1 MTETVAK
8 SRNSGTRILIY
19 VEGRYPTE
27 KAYGVTTEK
36 TIQSLEKFGFSVFVV
51 SFASLDNKS
60 KSSHGTAHYFLD
72 ESQIGRFFRRNA
84 YKGFSLRSKFFWWVT
99 RVLAAKNSREIVKKI
114 DPTVIWMR
122 DRTSC
127 NLMRSAP
134 KQTKFLLELHQI
146 LKKSEVKKITRL
158 GDNRIV
164 LAPISKI
171 IESNLGKRELNTRK
185 VYAPMGVEIEMFK
198 PSKLEIASLETSL
211 KVKQVPILGYFG
223 KFAPNGYSKG
233 VEDLLELAKLHR
245 DISFKSEI
253 KIVGPT
259 EREIYLLKTILSED
273 DYVGVNISLI
283 PHLPHLEM
291 AAVMLGC
298 DVLVLPT
305 VNSDNYVGSPIKA
318 IEYAATGK
326 PILASS
332 TRVNRDVFDST
343 FQPFWYQPNDIEQ
356 MHEKLSLII
365 GSTKRRDIYRE
376 SRQFAETRTWEKRTF
391 RILES
396 LDIDISTR

>member
-1 MTETVAK
+1 MKVTEAYNADIRV
-8 SRNSGTRILIY
+8 LIY

-36 TIQSLEKFGFSVFVV
+36 TIQSLEKLGLSVFVL
-51 SFASLDNKS
+51 SFESLNNES
-60 KSSHGTAHYFLD
+60 KSSHGSSHYFLD
-72 ESQIGRFFRRNA
+72 ESRIGRFFRRNA
-84 YKGFSLRSKFFWWVT
+84 YKDFSLCSKLFWWAT
-99 RVLAAKNSREIVKKI
+99 RVLAAKNSKEIIQRI

-122 DRTSC
+122 DRIPRS
-127 NLMRSAP
+127 LMRSAP
-134 KQTKFLLELHQI
+134 KQTRFLLEIHQI
-146 LKKSEVKKITRL
+146 LKKSEFKKISKL

-171 IESNLGKRELNTRK
+171 IESNLGKHFVNTRK

-198 PSKLEIASLETSL
+198 SSKFEIASLETSL
-211 KVKQVPILGYFG
+211 KVRQVPILGYFG
-223 KFAPNGYSKG
+223 KIAPNGYSKG

-273 DYVGVNISLI
+273 DYQGVNLSLI
-283 PHLPHLEM
+283 PHLPHPEM

-343 FQPFWYQPNDIEQ
+343 FQPFWYLPNDIEQ

-376 SRQFAETRTWEKRTF
+376 SRKFAETRTWEKRTY

-396 LDIDISTR
+396 LDIDVSTR